1 MAGVL
6 AVAASFM
13 FDGHTASFGH
23 SVIGKSASFLHVL
36 AGGVWLGGLVVMAAT
51 LNGRRRRKAP
61 LEAAQMAI
69 RFSRAAAAALIA
81 GSAAGVALA
90 WTIIESPADLL
101 SGAWGRL
108 LLVKVAL
115 VVAATLLGSY
125 NHFKVVPALDSN
137 PPDTVAADR
146 FRRVVGI
153 EAAVLVAVVA
163 TTALLVNA
171 AP

>member
-36 AGGVWLGGLVVMAAT
+36 AGGVWLGGLMVMAAT
-51 LNGRRRRKAP
+51 LNGRRRRQAP

-125 NHFKVVPALDSN
+125 NHFKVVPALDSH

-163 TTALLVNA
+163 ITALLVNA